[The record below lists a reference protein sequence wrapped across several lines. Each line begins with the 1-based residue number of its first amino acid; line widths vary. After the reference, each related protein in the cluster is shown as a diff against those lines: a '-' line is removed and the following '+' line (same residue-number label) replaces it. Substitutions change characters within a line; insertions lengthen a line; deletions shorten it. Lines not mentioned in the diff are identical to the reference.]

1 MGEQGR
7 GAGGHHPSTKKITGP
22 LLRPFADRIRNI
34 AIIAHIDHGKST
46 LADRLIQICGGLTER
61 EMRDQVLDS
70 MDLERERGITIKA
83 QTVTLHYKA
92 RDGNTYILNFM
103 DTPGHV
109 DFSYE
114 VSRSLSACEG
124 AILLV
129 DSSQGVEAQTL
140 ANTYTAVELGVEVLP
155 VLNKIDLP
163 QAEPARVQAEIEDL
177 IGLPAGDCLPISAKN
192 GEGIDALLET
202 LVHRI
207 PPPKGRRAAPLQ
219 ALIVDSWFNA
229 YTGVISLVRVVNGE
243 VNQGDRI
250 IVASKGAAYKAEELG
265 TFTPKK
271 HPQPGLTAGEIGYV
285 SASIKDIQGAPV
297 GDSLIGDTK
306 TRPLPGLRKI
316 QPRIF
321 AGFFPL
327 DSGRFPALRDALD
340 RLSLNDAS
348 LTRQPINSSA
358 LGAGFRL
365 GLLGLLHLDI
375 VRARLERE
383 YQLDI
388 LTTTPDVAYRAQLK
402 DGTCVEVDAPDKMP
416 AKSELVSIEEPIA
429 NVTLLTAPKYLGAV
443 LHLCQEY
450 RGRQRSIKHHTT
462 QVTVEYELPLGE
474 LMVNF
479 FDRLNAVTSGYA
491 SMDYRLGGYK
501 PVKLVKMDILING
514 RAVDALARLTYA
526 DRAPGLGRAYVE
538 KLKTIIPRQLFAV
551 ALQAAI
557 GSKIIARATVSA
569 LRKNVTA
576 KCYGGDVTRKRK
588 LLDKQR
594 RGKKRMKV
602 IGNVEVPPEAF
613 VTLLTDDLT

>member
-1 MGEQGR
+1 
-7 GAGGHHPSTKKITGP
+7 
-22 LLRPFADRIRNI
+22 
-34 AIIAHIDHGKST
+34 
-46 LADRLIQICGGLTER
+46 
-61 EMRDQVLDS
+61 MRDQVLDS

-83 QTVTLHYKA
+83 QIVTLHYQAK
-92 RDGNTYILNFM
+92 DGNIYTLNFM

-163 QAEPARVQAEIEDL
+163 QAEPARIQAEIEDL
-177 IGLPAGDCLPISAKN
+177 IGLPSADCLPISAKS
-192 GEGIDALLET
+192 GQGIDDLLEM
-202 LVHRI
+202 LVRRI
-207 PPPKGRRAAPLQ
+207 PPPAGRHVAPLQ

-243 VNQGDRI
+243 VNQGDKVF
-250 IVASKGAAYKAEELG
+250 VASKRASYKIEELG
-265 TFTPKK
+265 IFTPKK
-271 HPQPGLTAGEIGYV
+271 HPHPGLTAGEIGYI

-297 GDSLIGDTK
+297 GDSIIGDTATK
-306 TRPLPGLRKI
+306 PLPGFRKI

-321 AGFFPL
+321 AGCFPL

-340 RLSLNDAS
+340 KLSLNDAS

-375 VRARLERE
+375 VRERLERE
-383 YQLDI
+383 YQLDL
-388 LTTTPDVAYRAQLK
+388 LTTTPDVVYRAHLK
-402 DGTCVEVDAPDKMP
+402 NGAVLEVDAPEKMP
-416 AKSELVSIEEPIA
+416 ANSELESMEEPMA
-429 NVTLLTAPKYLGAV
+429 DVTLLTTSKYLGSV
-443 LHLCQEY
+443 LRLCEEY
-450 RGRQRSIKHHTT
+450 RGHQRNIRHHTS

-479 FDRLNAVTSGYA
+479 FDRLNSVTSGYA

-514 RAVDALARLTYA
+514 KAVDALARLTYA
-526 DRAPGLGRAYVE
+526 DRAQGLGRAYVE

-588 LLDKQR
+588 LLEKQR
-594 RGKKRMKV
+594 RGKKRMKM
-602 IGNVEVPPEAF
+602 IGNVELPPEAF
-613 VTLLTDDLT
+613 VTLLTDNSA